1 MVRPHTV
8 ISHESVAEMPA
19 VGWWSSV
26 PAEGTSAKLYKTP
39 NLHVDQQRVI
49 LDMPPTSVM
58 RAPSEAPGGFAL
70 ETAMDELAVAAR
82 IDPLELRLRNY
93 ATVVPG
99 TDRAW
104 SSKHLHDC
112 YRIGARRFGWSARRA
127 TPRARV
133 DGQWL
138 IGMGMATAIYPG
150 DRQHDPVHVRVRLLD
165 DDTAIVSSATADLGT
180 GAWTMLA
187 ITGADALGIP
197 LHRVKPEIGDT
208 ALPPGAPAARSAATS
223 STVPAVSDAADAA
236 DAAKKALIQLAVTDP
251 RSPWHGSNT
260 RDLTYEDG
268 RLHGADRSMTFGRL
282 LATVGVPNVQAT
294 AAAAPGPE
302 ATQYEFSSFGAH
314 FCEVRVNRFTG
325 EPRVTRFTTVVDVGR
340 VVNAQATRSQIVG
353 GIIFGIGHALLED
366 NPLELDTGRLAG
378 SNMADYMVPVNAD
391 IPDIDVHLV
400 DKPDPVIS
408 AFGARGCG
416 ELGTVGSAAAVGNAI
431 YNATGIRVHNLP
443 ITLDKLL

>member
-150 DRQHDPVHVRVRLLD
+150 
-165 DDTAIVSSATADLGT
+165 TASTTPSTSVSDCSTT
-180 GAWTMLA
+180 T
-187 ITGADALGIP
+187 
-197 LHRVKPEIGDT
+197 
-208 ALPPGAPAARSAATS
+208 PPSCPPQPPIWAPARG
-223 STVPAVSDAADAA
+223 PCW
-236 DAAKKALIQLAVTDP
+236 
-251 RSPWHGSNT
+251 RSP
-260 RDLTYEDG
+260 
-268 RLHGADRSMTFGRL
+268 
-282 LATVGVPNVQAT
+282 
-294 AAAAPGPE
+294 APTPW
-302 ATQYEFSSFGAH
+302 ASR
-314 FCEVRVNRFTG
+314 CTG
-325 EPRVTRFTTVVDVGR
+325 
-340 VVNAQATRSQIVG
+340 
-353 GIIFGIGHALLED
+353 
-366 NPLELDTGRLAG
+366 
-378 SNMADYMVPVNAD
+378 
-391 IPDIDVHLV
+391 
-400 DKPDPVIS
+400 
-408 AFGARGCG
+408 
-416 ELGTVGSAAAVGNAI
+416 
-431 YNATGIRVHNLP
+431 
-443 ITLDKLL
+443 

>member
-1 MVRPHTV
+1 MNRIHA
-8 ISHESVAEMPA
+8 IL
-19 VGWWSSV
+19 
-26 PAEGTSAKLYKTP
+26 GTSDACVAT
-39 NLHVDQQRVI
+39 H
-49 LDMPPTSVM
+49 
-58 RAPSEAPGGFAL
+58 PS
-70 ETAMDELAVAAR
+70 DLAVALVALGTDVHVASAR
-82 IDPLELRLRNY
+82 GTRTVPLDTFYTLPGTTPHVENVLRPGELITGISVPRSPWAAHSTYLKIRDRQSYEFALASAAVALELHRN
-93 ATVVPG
+93 T
-99 TDRAW
+99 
-104 SSKHLHDC
+104 
-112 YRIGARRFGWSARRA
+112 IGARRFGWSARRA
-127 TPRARV
+127 TSRAQV

-223 STVPAVSDAADAA
+223 STVPAVADAA
-236 DAAKKALIQLAVTDP
+236 DATKKALIQLAVTNP
-251 RSPWHGSNT
+251 RSPWHGTNT

-282 LATVGVPNVQAT
+282 LAIIGVPDVEAT

-314 FCEVRVNRFTG
+314 FCEVKVNRFTG
-325 EPRVTRFTTVVDVGR
+325 EPRVTRFTTVVDIGR

-353 GIIFGIGHALLED
+353 GIIFGLGHALLED
-366 NPLELDTGRLAG
+366 NPLEHDTGRLAG

-391 IPDIDVHLV
+391 IPHIDVHLV